1 MVKRFT
7 KCARVGFDRNTK
19 GQAIASQHF
28 HFSVGKDDGLE
39 KLRSW
44 NAENPGLAGDAHAM
58 RHCERLRD
66 HMFDMRHAMDCVKHS
81 KICGG
86 PGVVLP
92 FYKAGMCKEMSS
104 KENLKQYLEKKGIL
118 NDLVLKTNENKHILE
133 QHLKNGTHTEVNSH
147 EATLEHPVDDAEKPA
162 LLEQCN
168 GETEVIDS
176 DDSDS
181 VCETKKQTEY

>member
-1 MVKRFT
+1 
-7 KCARVGFDRNTK
+7 
-19 GQAIASQHF
+19 
-28 HFSVGKDDGLE
+28 VGKDDGLE

-66 HMFDMRHAMDCVKHS
+66 HVFDMRHAMDCVKHS

-92 FYKAGMCKEMSS
+92 AYSADTCRKMSS
-104 KENLKQYLEKKGIL
+104 KEDLK
-118 NDLVLKTNENKHILE
+118 VKTDENTHILE
-133 QHLKNGTHTEVNSH
+133 QHLQNGTHTEVNSH